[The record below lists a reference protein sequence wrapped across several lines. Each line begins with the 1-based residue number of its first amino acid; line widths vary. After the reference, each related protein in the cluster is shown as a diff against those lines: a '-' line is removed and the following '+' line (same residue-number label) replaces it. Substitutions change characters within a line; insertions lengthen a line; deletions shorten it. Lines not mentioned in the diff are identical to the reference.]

1 MHIEQ
6 CTYDANKVLV
16 AHLLDR
22 NIVHK
27 PRDYGPRAFWLAKVD
42 LLDASSVFTGKLD
55 GRIAHLN
62 VQTICIWM
70 PLDWT
75 SL

>member
-1 MHIEQ
+1 MHIGQ
-6 CTYDANKVLV
+6 RTYDANQVLV

-27 PRDYGPRAFWLAKVD
+27 TRNHGPRALWLAKVD
-42 LLDASSVFTGKLD
+42 LLDASSAFTGKLD
-55 GRIAHLN
+55 DRVAHLN

-70 PLDWT
+70 PLD
-75 SL
+75 